1 MHPVLKRLGKWV
13 AWPVNPSHCVS
24 MYDRPFTPHSLD
36 VAISE
41 LLAATSDSFDP
52 DLDARISDVLRGLR
66 EQLDMDVVF
75 VSEFLDGERV
85 FRFVD
90 GESEIGVHVGD
101 SAPLEQSYC
110 QRIVEG
116 RAPEL
121 MTNASA
127 VAEAHQLPPT
137 PVPIGAHLST
147 PVVLS
152 DGRIFGTVCCF
163 SGQPNPGLQML
174 DLSRLKGCARLVA
187 RKVEAQNFQDTMP
200 FLND

>member
-1 MHPVLKRLGKWV
+1 
-13 AWPVNPSHCVS
+13 
-24 MYDRPFTPHSLD
+24 MYDRPFTAHSLD

-41 LLAATSDSFDP
+41 LLAATSDSFDT
-52 DLDARISDVLRGLR
+52 DLDARISEVLRGLR

-90 GESEIGVHVGD
+90 GESEIEVKVGD
-101 SAPLEQSYC
+101 AAPLQQSYC

-121 MTNASA
+121 MTDASQ
-127 VAEAHQLPPT
+127 VAAKYALPAT
-137 PVPIGAHLST
+137 PVPIGAHLSA

-163 SGQPNPGLQML
+163 SLQPNPSLMSE

-187 RKVEAQNFQDTMP
+187 RKIEAQDFQDTMP